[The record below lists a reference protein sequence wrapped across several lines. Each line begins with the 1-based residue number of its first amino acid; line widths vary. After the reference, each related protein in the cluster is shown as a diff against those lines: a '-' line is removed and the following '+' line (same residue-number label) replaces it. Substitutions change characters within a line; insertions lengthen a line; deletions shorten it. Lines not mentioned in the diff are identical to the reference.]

1 MGLGAKDAAEHP
13 VEDRQPHPRGLWR
26 ASRGTWGGAMAQHHV
41 DFVLQPELGRWVG
54 EATEWVLGS
63 VVKHLLSVAVTRH
76 HSGSDFSALE
86 ILKSEARSLEC
97 GVRPGIGRWRHS

>member
-1 MGLGAKDAAEHP
+1 
-13 VEDRQPHPRGLWR
+13 
-26 ASRGTWGGAMAQHHV
+26 MAQHRV

-63 VVKHLLSVAVTRH
+63 AVKHLLSVAVTRH
-76 HSGSDFSALE
+76 HFGSDFSALE

-97 GVRPGIGRWRHS
+97 RGEAWDWQMAALIMGFRARL